1 MEGKEGCILRSAIRI
16 LIVMS
21 IILIVGLYT
30 NQAMEEKGV
39 LENSTSLSP
48 PKPDY
53 DIAEELKSQSEPS
66 PITKK
71 PGTGVGALL
80 GKEANALIKTYGE
93 PIRKDLSAY
102 GYEWWIYKKDHQYVQ
117 FGVEGNKVI
126 TAFATGKT
134 DVSPFK
140 IGQQSAEIFRT
151 NLLNTEVVI
160 NMKEGTYRFE
170 LSEEDFNIR
179 PLIPLG
185 DIYAQLYIDKFT
197 GTLSS
202 VRFLTKDS
210 LLKQRPYEMVY
221 RGDLPVVPEPPSSV
235 WAKIQAGNEQQILDL
250 TNMIRI
256 RFDLNQL
263 TWAPDVADVARLHSK
278 DMFEKQYFAHESPSA
293 GDLGDRLTKANIAF
307 QTAGENIAANYVDG
321 PAAVEGWLNSEDHR
335 EALLEEYSLLGV
347 GVYRKYYTQNFVTK
361 R

>member
-1 MEGKEGCILRSAIRI
+1 
-16 LIVMS
+16 MS

-30 NQAMEEKGV
+30 NQVMEEKEV

-53 DIAEELKSQSEPS
+53 DIEEELKSQSEPS
-66 PITKK
+66 SVAKQPE
-71 PGTGVGALL
+71 TGVGALL
-80 GKEANALIKTYGE
+80 GKEANVLIKTYGE

-102 GYEWWIYKKDHQYVQ
+102 GYEWWIYKKDRHYVQ
-117 FGVEGNKVI
+117 FGVEGNKVV
-126 TAFATGKT
+126 TAFATGET

-140 IGQQSAEIFRT
+140 IGQESDEIFRS
-151 NLLNTEVVI
+151 NVLDTEIVI
-160 NMKEGTYRFE
+160 NNEEGTYRFE
-170 LSEEDFNIR
+170 LSEEDLNVR
-179 PLIPLG
+179 PLIQLG

-202 VRFLTKDS
+202 VRFLTKDC

-221 RGDLPVVPEPPSSV
+221 RGDLPSIPEPPSSV
-235 WAKIQAGNEQQILDL
+235 WAKIQTGNEQQILDL
-250 TNMIRI
+250 TNMIRV
-256 RFDLNQL
+256 RFELNEL
-263 TWAPDVADVARLHSK
+263 TWDSDVAEVARLHSK
-278 DMFEKQYFAHESPSA
+278 EMFEKQYFAHESPST

-307 QTAGENIAANYVDG
+307 QTAGENIAANYIDG

-335 EALLEEYSLLGV
+335 KALLEEEFALLGV